1 MFTMSE
7 TGRPNDSEIS
17 ERIERRVLQACGA
30 VGGFIEYWGFKAIHG
45 KVWTLLALR
54 KLPMG
59 QSEIAETLGVSRSLM
74 SSAISELHDY
84 GLVRPTSD
92 HRNAPWEAV
101 MDVWP
106 TIADVLRT
114 REWMLLETA
123 RNALESALESVALN
137 EEAGLSTPYDRGR
150 LRLLLRM
157 TELAQALL
165 KLLISIRMPRGLE
178 GLGDWVGRA
187 RSLVTSLR
195 GLK

>member
-1 MFTMSE
+1 MSE